1 MNIYEIDARIE
12 EIFVRDVDENG
23 EITEEALAELEQLQM
38 DRDAKIE
45 GAACLRKNAAAEA
58 AAIKAEI
65 QALQERLSGLT
76 KKTASLDRYLTQALA
91 GATFETPRVQIKW
104 RKSTTVEIEDAA
116 AWCDKHM
123 LDPELV
129 SITVSRSPNKTA
141 LRKLLQTKEIP
152 GATLAEHYNIQIK

>member
-1 MNIYEIDARIE
+1 MTIYDIDARIE
-12 EIFVRDVDENG
+12 EIFIRDVDENG

-38 DRDAKIE
+38 DRVEKIE
-45 GAACLRKNAAAEA
+45 NAACLRKNVSAEA

-65 QALQERLSGLT
+65 QSLQERLSGLT
-76 KKTASLDRYLTQALA
+76 KKTASLDRYLTQALD

-104 RKSTTVEIEDAA
+104 RKSTTVEIKDAA
-116 AWCDKHM
+116 AWCDIHM

-129 SITVSRSPNKTA
+129 SITVSRAPNKTA
-141 LRKLLQTKEIP
+141 LRKILQVKEIP